1 MRSQSQLV
9 RVVRRRH
16 KVATRLSDRTPQLA
30 VDVVEVIQLRLE
42 ELVVLAVALV
52 FLARQLVQARLVKA
66 HTVGFAMEQTMAAE
80 VVVRER
86 AEKTP
91 PVLIMDCVRAVD
103 AA

>member
-1 MRSQSQLV
+1 MRSRSQLV

-16 KVATRLSDRTPQLA
+16 KVAIRLSDRTPQLA
-30 VDVVEVIQLRLE
+30 VDVVEVIQPRLE
-42 ELVVLAVALV
+42 ELVGLAVALV
-52 FLARQLVQARLVKA
+52 YQAQQQGLARLARA